1 MDFKMTEISND
12 LIESL
17 KTMGLAEYE
26 AKVYSALVLF
36 ERAEVKRI
44 YEYLGVPKPSVYQS
58 LKSLMDKGIVMRVS
72 SKPAIY
78 RAVPPKI
85 ALRNLIE
92 VHKNAEKNALEELE
106 QLEKIN
112 METESAEIIWTL
124 FGENNVEHSMEEL
137 IGKAQKS
144 IKLILPEDYMNFL
157 SFVNDSDLNIELL
170 MFGKDTSIAR
180 RYGLNNLS
188 VHDGSEIDISD
199 FGKLSKYLVNLPL
212 PPEQY
217 SKFILILIDDEE
229 FMYVPPYPGMTKSGI
244 TSKNPY
250 LIGFISILFGAVW
263 EYTPEVQLE

>member
-1 MDFKMTEISND
+1 MTEISKD
-12 LIESL
+12 LIDSL

-36 ERAEVKRI
+36 ERAEVKMV

-58 LKSLMDKGIVMRVS
+58 LKGLMDKGLVMRVS

-78 RAVPPKI
+78 RAVPPRI
-85 ALRNLIE
+85 ALRNLIK
-92 VHKNAEKNALEELE
+92 VHKNAEKNALQELE
-106 QLEKIN
+106 QLEKSN

-137 IGKAQKS
+137 IGKAQNS
-144 IKLILPEDYMNFL
+144 LKLVLPSDYINL
-157 SFVNDSDLNIELL
+157 ISFISDNDLEIELL
-170 MFGKDTSIAR
+170 MFGKDKGIAS

-188 VHDGSEIDISD
+188 VHDGNEIDISD

-229 FMYVPPYPGMTKSGI
+229 FMYVPPYPGKTKSGI
-244 TSKNPY
+244 TSRNPY
-250 LIGFISILFGAVW
+250 LIGFVSILFGAVW
-263 EYTPEVQLE
+263 EYTPEVELE